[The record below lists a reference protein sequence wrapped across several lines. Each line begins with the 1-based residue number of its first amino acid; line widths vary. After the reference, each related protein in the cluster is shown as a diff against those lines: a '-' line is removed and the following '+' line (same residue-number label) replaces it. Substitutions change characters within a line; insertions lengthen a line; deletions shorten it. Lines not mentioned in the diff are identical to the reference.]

1 MEPLEYTTATS
12 TKATGLGSF
21 LIVGPASCDRD
32 RLVANLEAQG
42 YSCCVNE
49 SVETAYE
56 VLDGG
61 SIDILAVASTASGA
75 ENMQLIRDTQASHPC
90 IRAIV
95 YGGRPTPESVVE
107 AIRSGASDWINLP
120 GDTKR
125 LPERVAQ
132 IIDRVQAHRSR
143 EEQLEELTDTCRQLS
158 EARDEMSG
166 QVDVLCSDLASAY
179 RTMREQMSDVAMS
192 SEFKALVSQELDV
205 EDMLRTSLEYI
216 LQKIGPTNAVVYLK
230 EGEDQ
235 YGVGA
240 YVNYQWQ
247 ESDLIPMLNDLS
259 GILCRPMSTEREL
272 VRFDDTTEFAEQAGG
287 TLAQLDG
294 SQVVSF
300 ACHRGDECLAIF
312 VLFRDAATGFDVK
325 HATLLDVLRTI
336 ISEQL
341 SKIIRIHKRSKPE
354 WPDEPAGD
362 NWDIAA

>member
-1 MEPLEYTTATS
+1 MEPLEYPTAS
-12 TKATGLGSF
+12 PEKATRIGRVLV
-21 LIVGPASCDRD
+21 LGPASGDRD
-32 RLVANLEAQG
+32 RLTSQLEALGYVCRTEDSMESGRQAIEQG
-42 YSCCVNE
+42 LVD
-49 SVETAYE
+49 
-56 VLDGG
+56 VLA
-61 SIDILAVASTASGA
+61 IASTAGGA
-75 ENMQLIRDTQASHPC
+75 EGLRLIREAQTALPSL
-90 IRAIV
+90 RAIV

-107 AIRSGASDWINLP
+107 AIRSGASDWISLP
-120 GDTKR
+120 NDTKR
-125 LPERVAQ
+125 LPERLSQ
-132 IIDRVQAHRSR
+132 IMERVKAHRSR
-143 EEQLEELTDTCRQLS
+143 EEKLESLTDTCRQLS

-179 RTMREQMSDVAMS
+179 RSIREQMTDVAMS

-247 ESDLIPMLNDLS
+247 ESDLMPMLKDL
-259 GILCRPMSTEREL
+259 GDIMCQPMSTERDL
-272 VRFDDTTEFAEQAGG
+272 VRFDDATEFADNVGG
-287 TLAQLDG
+287 TMSQLEG

-312 VLFRDAATGFDVK
+312 VLFRDAASGFDAK
-325 HATLLDVLRTI
+325 HATSLDVLRTI

-341 SKIIRIHKRSKPE
+341 ARIIRIHKRSRPE
-354 WPDEPAGD
+354 WPDDPAGD